1 MGRPAKPVG
10 WIKNIHIIDHY
21 AGFVSFVVETPWD
34 GEVDCDIRGIRTWN
48 KEEQQPNDLTY
59 EEDFGLNWSIDRG
72 QPIEE
77 EIKCSEA
84 GIEML
89 KKAAKK
95 LAELCMKTNHAMQM
109 KQYLCKHPNFKLV
122 R

>member
-1 MGRPAKPVG
+1 MGRKPKPVG
-10 WIKNIHIIDHY
+10 WIKDIHIIDHY

-34 GEVDCDIRGIRTWN
+34 GDIGCEIRGDRGWDRIT
-48 KEEQQPNDLTY
+48 QQPMDLTY
-59 EEDFGLNWSIDRG
+59 EEDYGLNYSIDRG

-77 EIKCSEA
+77 EIKASKE
-84 GIEML
+84 GVEMV

-95 LAELCMKTNHAMQM
+95 LAELCMKTNHMMQM
-109 KQYLCKHPNFKLV
+109 RNYLQRHPAFLMI